1 LNVPFLNLKA
11 AYIDVK
17 SEVDEAIARVMHSG
31 QYILGDEVKKFESNY
46 AKYTESSYS
55 AGVANGLDALHL
67 SLKALGIG
75 PGDEVIVPANTYIA
89 TWLAVSHVGATPVPV
104 EPNIMTYN
112 IDPNKIE
119 QALTKK
125 TKAIIVVHLYGQPV
139 DMDPILA
146 LSKQYNLKVIED
158 AAQAH
163 GALYKN
169 KRIGAHG
176 DVVAWSFYPGKNL
189 GAYGDGGAITTN
201 NHSIHN
207 QITTLRNYGSK
218 EKYINDVIGFN
229 SRLDPIQAAILNV
242 KLQYLDTL
250 NARRRDIAQ
259 QYISGLD
266 GQACILPLADINNEY
281 AWHLF
286 VIRHTQRD
294 ELQSQLKRRG
304 ISTLIHY
311 PIPPHLQTAYKN
323 LGIKKGQLP
332 ITEMIHK
339 EVISLPMDP
348 SMKDDAVA
356 YVIDETIK
364 SIKALRD

>member
-1 LNVPFLNLKA
+1 LNIPFLNLKA

-104 EPNIMTYN
+104 EPDILTYN
-112 IDPNKIE
+112 MDPKLVE
-119 QALTKK
+119 KALTKH
-125 TKAIIVVHLYGQPV
+125 TKAIMAVHLYGRPM
-139 DMDPILA
+139 DMDPILELA
-146 LSKQYNLKVIED
+146 KQHNLKVVED

-163 GALYKN
+163 GAFYKN
-169 KRIGAHG
+169 RRIGSHG
-176 DVVAWSFYPGKNL
+176 DIVAWSFYPGKNL
-189 GAYGDGGAITTN
+189 GAYGDGGSITTDN
-201 NHSIHN
+201 PDIHN
-207 QITTLRNYGSK
+207 QILMLRNYGSK

-250 NARRRDIAQ
+250 NARRREIAQ

>member
-1 LNVPFLNLKA
+1 MIDFLNLQKINSQYA
-11 AYIDVK
+11 DQLKLASSRVID
-17 SEVDEAIARVMHSG
+17 SG
-31 QYILGDEVKKFESNY
+31 RYLLGDELNEFEKNY
-46 AKYTESSYS
+46 AKFCKVDYCI
-55 AGVANGLDALHL
+55 GVANGLDALHL

-89 TWLAVSHVGATPVPV
+89 TWLAVSHVGATTVPV

-125 TKAIIVVHLYGQPV
+125 TKAIIAVHLYGQPV

-311 PIPPHLQTAYKN
+311 PIPPHLQIAYKN

>member
-1 LNVPFLNLKA
+1 
-11 AYIDVK
+11 
-17 SEVDEAIARVMHSG
+17 MHSG

-125 TKAIIVVHLYGQPV
+125 TKAIIAVHLYGQPV

-311 PIPPHLQTAYKN
+311 PIPPHLQIAYKN

-332 ITEMIHK
+332 ITEGMHD
-339 EVISLPMDP
+339 EVLSLPMDP
-348 SMKDDAVA
+348 CMSDDAVA
-356 YVIDETIK
+356 YVIEGTID
-364 SIKALRD
+364 SLRELTD

>member
-1 LNVPFLNLKA
+1 MNIPFLNLKA

-104 EPNIMTYN
+104 EPDILTYN
-112 IDPNKIE
+112 MDPKLVE
-119 QALTKK
+119 KALTKH
-125 TKAIIVVHLYGQPV
+125 TKAIMAVHLYGRPM
-139 DMDPILA
+139 DMDPILELA
-146 LSKQYNLKVIED
+146 KQHNLKVVED

-163 GALYKN
+163 GAFYKN
-169 KRIGAHG
+169 RRIGSHG
-176 DVVAWSFYPGKNL
+176 DIVAWSFYPGKNL
-189 GAYGDGGAITTN
+189 GAYGDGGAITTDN
-201 NHSIHN
+201 PDIHN
-207 QITTLRNYGSK
+207 QILMLRNYGSK

-250 NARRRDIAQ
+250 NARRREIAQ

-266 GQACILPLADINNEY
+266 GQACILPLADLNHEY

-294 ELQSQLKRRG
+294 ELQSQLKGRG

-332 ITEMIHK
+332 ITEGIHD
-339 EVISLPMDP
+339 EVLSLPMDP
-348 SMKDDAVA
+348 CMSDDAVA
-356 YVIDETIK
+356 YVIEGTIH
-364 SIKALRD
+364 SLRELTD

>member
-1 LNVPFLNLKA
+1 MDVPFLNLQV
-11 AYIDVK
+11 AYLNMKPEIDQ
-17 SEVDEAIARVMHSG
+17 AISRTMHSG
-31 QYILGDEVKKFESNY
+31 QYILGDEVLRFESKY
-46 AKYTESSYS
+46 AKFTDSAYC
-55 AGVANGLDALHL
+55 AGVANGLDALYL
-67 SLKALGIG
+67 SLKALNIG

-104 EPNIMTYN
+104 EPDILTYN

-125 TKAIIVVHLYGQPV
+125 TKAIMAVHLYGRPM

-189 GAYGDGGAITTN
+189 GAYGDGGAITTDN
-201 NHSIHN
+201 ANIQN
-207 QITTLRNYGSK
+207 QITMLRNYGSK
-218 EKYINDVIGFN
+218 EKYINNVIGFN
-229 SRLDPIQAAILNV
+229 SRLDPIQAAILSV
-242 KLQYLDTL
+242 KLQYLDAM
-250 NARRRDIAQ
+250 NDRRRKIAQ
-259 QYISGLD
+259 QYITGLD
-266 GQACILPLADINNEY
+266 DQACILPLADINNEY

-294 ELQSQLKRRG
+294 ELQSQLKARG

-311 PIPPHLQTAYKN
+311 PIPPHLQIAYKN
-323 LGIKKGQLP
+323 LNIKKGQLP
-332 ITEMIHK
+332 ITEMIHR

-364 SIKALRD
+364 SIKALKD

>member
-1 LNVPFLNLKA
+1 LNIPFLNLKA

-104 EPNIMTYN
+104 EPDILTYN
-112 IDPNKIE
+112 MDPKLVE
-119 QALTKK
+119 KALTKH
-125 TKAIIVVHLYGQPV
+125 TKAIMAVHLYGRPM
-139 DMDPILA
+139 DMDPILELA
-146 LSKQYNLKVIED
+146 KQHNLKVVED

-163 GALYKN
+163 GAFYKN
-169 KRIGAHG
+169 RRIGSHG
-176 DVVAWSFYPGKNL
+176 DIVAWSFYPGKNL
-189 GAYGDGGAITTN
+189 GAYGDGGSITTDN
-201 NHSIHN
+201 PDIHN
-207 QITTLRNYGSK
+207 QILMLRNYGSK

-250 NARRRDIAQ
+250 NARRREIAQ

-294 ELQSQLKRRG
+294 ELQSQLKGRG

-311 PIPPHLQTAYKN
+311 PIPPHLQIAYKN

-332 ITEMIHK
+332 ITEGMHD
-339 EVISLPMDP
+339 EVLSLPMDP
-348 SMKDDAVA
+348 CMSDDAVA
-356 YVIDETIK
+356 YVIEGTID
-364 SIKALRD
+364 SLRELTD

>member
-1 LNVPFLNLKA
+1 MNIPFLDLQASYQNIKPE
-11 AYIDVK
+11 IDDAVL
-17 SEVDEAIARVMHSG
+17 RVINSG
-31 QYILGDEVKKFESNY
+31 QYILGEEVVKFEQAY
-46 AKYTESSYS
+46 AKYTDSDFC

-67 SLKALGIG
+67 ALKALDIG
-75 PGDEVIVPANTYIA
+75 SGDEVIVPANTYIA

-104 EPNIMTYN
+104 EPDILTYN
-112 IDPNKIE
+112 IDPMLVEK
-119 QALTKK
+119 ALTKN
-125 TKAIIVVHLYGQPV
+125 TKAIMAVHLYGRPM
-139 DMDPILA
+139 DMDPILELA
-146 LSKQYNLKVIED
+146 KRYNLKVVED

-163 GALYKN
+163 GAQYKN
-169 KRIGAHG
+169 KRIGSHG

-201 NHSIHN
+201 NCDIHN
-207 QITTLRNYGSK
+207 QITMLRNYGSK
-218 EKYINDVIGFN
+218 EKYVNDAIGLN

-242 KLQYLDTL
+242 KLQYLDSM
-250 NARRRDIAQ
+250 NARRREIAQ
-259 QYISGLD
+259 QYIVGLD
-266 GQACILPLADINNEY
+266 GQACILPRADINHEY

-294 ELQSQLKRRG
+294 ELQSQLKLRG

-323 LGIKKGQLP
+323 LGIEEGQLP

-348 SMKDDAVA
+348 FMKDDAVD
-356 YVIDETIK
+356 YVINETIEILQTLK
-364 SIKALRD
+364 N

>member
-1 LNVPFLNLKA
+1 MNVPFLNLKA

-125 TKAIIVVHLYGQPV
+125 TKAIIAVHLYGQPV

-250 NARRRDIAQ
+250 NARRREIAQ

-311 PIPPHLQTAYKN
+311 PIPPHLQIAYKN

>member
-1 LNVPFLNLKA
+1 MNVPFLNLKA

-125 TKAIIVVHLYGQPV
+125 TKAIIAVHLYGQPV

>member
-1 LNVPFLNLKA
+1 MA
-11 AYIDVK
+11 
-17 SEVDEAIARVMHSG
+17 
-31 QYILGDEVKKFESNY
+31 
-46 AKYTESSYS
+46 
-55 AGVANGLDALHL
+55 
-67 SLKALGIG
+67 
-75 PGDEVIVPANTYIA
+75 
-89 TWLAVSHVGATPVPV
+89 
-104 EPNIMTYN
+104 
-112 IDPNKIE
+112 
-119 QALTKK
+119 
-125 TKAIIVVHLYGQPV
+125 VHLYGRPM

-250 NARRRDIAQ
+250 NARRREIAQ

>member
-1 LNVPFLNLKA
+1 MDIPFLDLQASYQTIKPE
-11 AYIDVK
+11 IDDAVL
-17 SEVDEAIARVMHSG
+17 RVINSG
-31 QYILGDEVKKFESNY
+31 QYILGEEVVKFEQAY
-46 AKYTESSYS
+46 AKYTDSDFC

-67 SLKALGIG
+67 ALKALDIG
-75 PGDEVIVPANTYIA
+75 SGDEIIVPANTYIA

-104 EPNIMTYN
+104 EPDILTYN
-112 IDPNKIE
+112 MDPMLVEK
-119 QALTKK
+119 ALTKN
-125 TKAIIVVHLYGQPV
+125 TKAIMAVHLYGRPM
-139 DMDPILA
+139 DMDPILELA
-146 LSKQYNLKVIED
+146 KRYNLKVVED

-163 GALYKN
+163 GAQYKN
-169 KRIGAHG
+169 KRIGSHG

-201 NHSIHN
+201 NRDIHN
-207 QITTLRNYGSK
+207 QITMLRNYGSK
-218 EKYINDVIGFN
+218 EKYVNDAIGLN

-242 KLQYLDTL
+242 KLQYLDSM
-250 NARRRDIAQ
+250 NARRREIAQ
-259 QYISGLD
+259 QYIVGLD
-266 GQACILPLADINNEY
+266 GQACILPRADINHEY

-294 ELQSQLKRRG
+294 ELQSQLKLRG

-323 LGIKKGQLP
+323 LGIEEGQLP

-348 SMKDDAVA
+348 FMKDDAVD
-356 YVIDETIK
+356 YVINETIEILQTLK
-364 SIKALRD
+364 N

>member
-1 LNVPFLNLKA
+1 MNVPFLNLKA